1 MENTG
6 NSVLK
11 SAFNKKYVV
20 STISFYL
27 IGRYII
33 QDEGTG
39 EKENSRF

>member
-1 MENTG
+1 M
-6 NSVLK
+6 LK
-11 SAFNKKYVV
+11 IAFNKKYVV